1 MLIDD
6 VKNVMDKLKK
16 NSPLIHCITNP
27 ISINQCA
34 NAVLSVGAKPIMAEH
49 PKEVCEITKTAKA
62 LLLNLGNITDVR
74 MESMV
79 LSSKTAREFNIPM
92 VIDLVGIA
100 CSELRR
106 TFAIKIIEEYRP
118 NVVKGNYSEIM
129 ALYNSR
135 YKSNGVD
142 ADKNLDL
149 KSVTDVADSLAK
161 KYNCTVMAS
170 GKTDIV
176 ADSKVNTHVNLGTP
190 QLSQVTGTGCM
201 LGALTACCLSQKNG
215 LKASVTAC
223 IIMNLCGML
232 AETKKGNGS
241 FMVNLMDKLSAIH
254 TEDILKELRIDEK
267 SGYITVF
274 HN

>member
-6 VKNVMDKLKK
+6 IKNVMDKLKIT
-16 NSPLIHCITNP
+16 SPLIHCITNP
-27 ISINQCA
+27 ISITQCA

-49 PKEVCEITKTAKA
+49 PKEVCEITKTSKA

-74 MESMV
+74 MESMI
-79 LSSKTAREFNIPM
+79 LSSKIAKNFDIPI

-106 TFAIKIIEEYRP
+106 KFAVKIIEEYRP
-118 NVVKGNYSEIM
+118 NVIKGNYSEIM

-142 ADKNLDL
+142 ADNNLDL
-149 KSVTDVADSLAK
+149 NSVTGIADKLAK

-176 ADSKVNTHVNLGTP
+176 ADSKVKVHINLGTP

-201 LGALTACCLSQKNG
+201 LGALTACCLSQIDG
-215 LKASVTAC
+215 LEASVTAC
-223 IIMNLCGML
+223 VILNSCGML
-232 AETKKGNGS
+232 AETKKGSGS